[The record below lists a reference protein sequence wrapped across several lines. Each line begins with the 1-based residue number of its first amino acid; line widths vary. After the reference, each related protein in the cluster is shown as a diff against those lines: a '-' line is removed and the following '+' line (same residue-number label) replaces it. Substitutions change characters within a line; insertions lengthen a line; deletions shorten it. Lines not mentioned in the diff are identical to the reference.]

1 MLYNLAMSGFSHEML
16 VCGIAAAKAGE
27 VSEARSYLERV
38 IERGDTSLD
47 DKCDA
52 WYWLSEIST
61 DAAEQRSCL
70 ENILTSNLGDVRAR
84 RKMAILNGELNPDK
98 IIDPDLV
105 KQTVDIV
112 QKAASGQ
119 HFVCPHC
126 GGRMTFT
133 SDGQSLVCEYCETAE
148 RMEHKTKGGPSKEE
162 ENFIAALAT
171 SKGHFK
177 PLSTRLFICQSCSA
191 KFFLLPEQ
199 MTLTCPYC
207 KSPFII
213 DQAEKEDTIEPNSLI
228 PFEISNE
235 KATKIFHNWLKE
247 NVLII
252 EDRIIQIC
260 GVYLPAWAFDVGGVI
275 SWTCQVEKTV
285 EDGISFNFNIQ
296 GREWKTEKGE
306 RIIYYNNLLIPA
318 SKRLPPKS
326 VETIL
331 PCFDLTLLE
340 AYDPHYLVDRTA
352 EYYQIPLAEASLLAR
367 KTALEKERE
376 SIRANYFKEVR
387 DLTLGTA
394 KMVIEGYRLVLLP
407 IWFARYNHKNQD
419 YLCVLNGQSG
429 TIWGEKPRNAIKK
442 WLDKY
447 FNR

>member
-1 MLYNLAMSGFSHEML
+1 MSGFSHEML
-16 VCGIAAAKAGE
+16 VCGIAAAKAGD
-27 VSEARSYLERV
+27 VQEARSYLERV
-38 IERGDTSLD
+38 IETNDASLE

-61 DAAEQRSCL
+61 DATEQRSCL

-98 IIDPDLV
+98 IINPDFV
-105 KQTVDIV
+105 KQTADMK
-112 QKAASGQ
+112 QKVASGQ
-119 HFVCPHC
+119 HFVCPQC
-126 GGRMTFT
+126 GGRMTF
-133 SDGQSLVCEYCETAE
+133 SPDGQLLVCEYCETAE
-148 RMEHKTKGGPSKEE
+148 RMEHKNKGGPSKEE

-191 KFFLLPEQ
+191 KFLLPPEQ

-207 KSPFII
+207 KSPFIV
-213 DQAEKEDTIEPNSLI
+213 DQAEKNDTIEPNSLI

-235 KATKIFHNWLKE
+235 KALTILENWLKE
-247 NVLII
+247 KAIKI
-252 EDRIIQIC
+252 EDRITSIY
-260 GVYLPAWAFDVGGVI
+260 GVYLPAWAFDVGGLI

-285 EDGISFNFNIQ
+285 EDGISFNFNRQ
-296 GREWKTEKGE
+296 GGEWKTEKGE
-306 RIIYYNNLLIPA
+306 RIIYYNNLLVPA
-318 SKRLPPKS
+318 SIRLPPES

-331 PCFDLTLLE
+331 PGFDLTMLQP
-340 AYDPHYLVDRTA
+340 YDPHYLVDRAA

-367 KTALEKERE
+367 KTTLEKERG
-376 SIRANYFKEVR
+376 SITANYFKEVR

-394 KMVIEGYRLVLLP
+394 KMVVEGYRLVLLP
-407 IWFARYNHKNQD
+407 AWFARYNHKNQD

-429 TIWGEKPRNAIKK
+429 TIWGEKPRNVLKK
-442 WLDKY
+442 WLDKN
-447 FNR
+447 FSR